1 MPQNLL
7 FVPIRGEVKLAEIAW
22 RKEFKNNFT
31 CFFNFKV
38 YYYHVM
44 VKSKIN
50 TNNDWG
56 IFPEPLRRLM
66 TREYIT
72 ERIGK
77 VLKEFDV
84 GVGVR
89 FQSTEQL
96 KKFFEYLFAPHNT
109 YYVKWHTKDHEIAL
123 ALIAYFLNILIWLV
137 GWLVGWLDKRK
148 RSR

>member
-84 GVGVR
+84 GVRVR
-89 FQSTEQL
+89 VSEQL
-96 KKFFEYLFAPHNT
+96 KKKILSTYSRRTILRKMTHKRPWNCFGTYCVFFKYSH
-109 YYVKWHTKDHEIAL
+109 
-123 ALIAYFLNILIWLV
+123 LV
-137 GWLVGWLDKRK
+137 GWLVGWIKRK

>member
-1 MPQNLL
+1 M
-7 FVPIRGEVKLAEIAW
+7 KLAEIAW

-84 GVGVR
+84 GVRVR
-89 FQSTEQL
+89 FQSNL
-96 KKFFEYLFAPHNT
+96 KKNFWVLIRAAQ

-123 ALIAYFLNILIWLV
+123 ALIAYFLNILIW
-137 GWLVGWLDKRK
+137 GWLDKRK

>member
-7 FVPIRGEVKLAEIAW
+7 FVPIRGEVKLAEIPW

-38 YYYHVM
+38 YYYHGM

-89 FQSTEQL
+89 FQSNL
-96 KKFFEYLFAPHNT
+96 KNFFEYLFAPHNT
-109 YYVKWHTKDHEIAL
+109 YYVKWHTKDHEIAS

-137 GWLVGWLDKRK
+137 GWLVG
-148 RSR
+148 